1 MEEKK
6 YSRILKAWLLTG
18 VVMLVV
24 QVVVGGITRL
34 TGSGLSITTWDI
46 VYGTLPPMSDAA
58 WQESFD
64 LYKATPQ
71 YREINEGMELGT
83 IFQSGTFKFIYFW
96 EWVHRLWARV
106 MGFVFLIPF
115 VIFWWRGDLDT
126 MLKRRLIG
134 VFLLA
139 ALAASFGWIMVASG
153 LIERPWVNAYKLALH
168 LSIAFV
174 TYGLLWWTYLKTDL
188 PNWGSHN
195 FGPSLR
201 FRSSALIFFVLLCIQ
216 IFVGGVMSGMKAG
229 VVYPTWPDMN
239 GEMFPS
245 IVFDGSAYTYENF
258 NYYDRQPLLAA
269 LIQSVHRV
277 VAYSLFFYGLYLI
290 IKVIKAKYN
299 KRYTRTSIVTGVILM
314 LQFVVGIWTVVS
326 CKGHIPVGL
335 GVLHQFMALM
345 LWTAGLRFMFLFVR
359 ENSASATR

>member
-115 VIFWWRGDLDT
+115 VIFRWRGDLDT

-245 IVFDGSAYTYENF
+245 IVFDGSAYT
-258 NYYDRQPLLAA
+258 
-269 LIQSVHRV
+269 
-277 VAYSLFFYGLYLI
+277 
-290 IKVIKAKYN
+290 
-299 KRYTRTSIVTGVILM
+299 
-314 LQFVVGIWTVVS
+314 
-326 CKGHIPVGL
+326 
-335 GVLHQFMALM
+335 
-345 LWTAGLRFMFLFVR
+345 
-359 ENSASATR
+359 

>member
-1 MEEKK
+1 MV
-6 YSRILKAWLLTG
+6 G

-46 VYGTLPPMSDAA
+46 VYGTLPPTNDAA
-58 WQESFD
+58 WQESFE

-71 YREINEGMELGT
+71 YREINEGMEMGS

-115 VIFWWRGDLDT
+115 VVFWWRGDLDT

-174 TYGLLWWTYLKTDL
+174 TYGFLWWTYLKTDM
-188 PNWGSHN
+188 PDWGNRN

-201 FRSSALIFFVLLCIQ
+201 FRSAVLVFFVLLCIQ
-216 IFVGGVMSGMKAG
+216 IFVGGIMSGMKAG

-239 GEMFPS
+239 GEVFPS
-245 IVFDGSAYTYENF
+245 VVFDSGAYTYENF
-258 NYYDRQPLLAA
+258 NYYERHPLLAA
-269 LIQSVHRV
+269 LVQSVHRV

-290 IKVIKAKYN
+290 IQVVRAGYGQ
-299 KRYTRTSIVTGVILM
+299 RYMRTAWVTGGILILQVII
-314 LQFVVGIWTVVS
+314 GIWTVVS
-326 CKGHIPVGL
+326 CKGQIPVGL

-345 LWTAGLRFMFLFVR
+345 LWTAGLSFLYIFTR
-359 ENSASATR
+359 NSQQQEG